1 MQGSCIAAK
10 GVVIMRKRFG
20 WTPAVCAV
28 LLAAVLAGC
37 GAQSQSAAEATSSLP
52 PQSALVSAS
61 TAQEPAGS
69 GAPGAQS
76 AAPDASEPEAALSGT
91 LQEDAL
97 APAGQASSVAGAE
110 ETAAQTAYGSGLWY
124 VYAERDGENHPDTQ
138 QLQFQDGKLLI
149 HFYSLNGYGKGGYGE
164 GCSDELE
171 FSPYVQCTLE
181 EAVELLEGEGYTVSV
196 QQ

>member
-1 MQGSCIAAK
+1 
-10 GVVIMRKRFG
+10 MRKRFG
-20 WTPAVCAV
+20 WAPAVCAA

-37 GAQSQSAAEATSSLP
+37 GAQSQSAAGAASSLP
-52 PQSALVSAS
+52 PQSAPVSAGA
-61 TAQEPAGS
+61 AQEPAGS
-69 GAPGAQS
+69 TSPSAPGT
-76 AAPDASEPEAALSGT
+76 APDASEPEAALSGA
-91 LQEDAL
+91 LQGAAL
-97 APAGQASSVAGAE
+97 APAGQASAAAGTD

-181 EAVELLEGEGYTVSV
+181 EAVDLLESEGYTVSV

>member
-1 MQGSCIAAK
+1 
-10 GVVIMRKRFG
+10 MRKRFG

-37 GAQSQSAAEATSSLP
+37 GAQSQSAA
-52 PQSALVSAS
+52 VSAS
-61 TAQEPAGS
+61 AAQEPAGS
-69 GAPGAQS
+69 EAPGAQS
-76 AAPDASEPEAALSGT
+76 AAPDASELEAALSGT

-138 QLQFQDGKLLI
+138 QLQFQDGRLLI

-164 GCSDELE
+164 GCSDALE

-181 EAVELLEGEGYTVSV
+181 EAVELLESEGYTVSV